1 MKGQYL
7 TIEYLIFFIIGI
19 SLVIIIYYTFSDMNS
34 IAERNTV
41 KSQLSA
47 VGEMVMGA
55 AIDVSDAS
63 STTKSSVNYSL
74 QIPTKLADCIYEI
87 RYNANGLNLN
97 CTQDR
102 RLGAVMGL
110 YNLNITTKNTIYSTK
125 GYVEIIAYNQT
136 VELR

>member
-19 SLVIIIYYTFSDMNS
+19 SLVIIVFFTFSDISS
-34 IAERNTV
+34 IAEKNTV
-41 KSQLSA
+41 KSQFSA
-47 VGEMVMGA
+47 VGEMIMSA
-55 AIDVSDAS
+55 AIDISDAS
-63 STTKSSVNYSL
+63 SSTGSSVNYSL
-74 QIPTKLADCIYEI
+74 EIPTKLADCIYEI
-87 RYNANGLNLN
+87 RYNSNGLNLN

-125 GYVEIIAYNQT
+125 GHIEIIAYNRT